1 MLKAV
6 SIILDINKKNKIL
19 TQREKNK
26 LLNYAKSITAGS
38 DIHIID
44 SIDENKQKS
53 ISLKDCIV

>member
-19 TQREKNK
+19 TKREKNK
-26 LLNYAKSITAGS
+26 LLNYAKLITAGS

-44 SIDENKQKS
+44 SIDEYKQKS
-53 ISLKDCIV
+53 TSPKDCIA